1 MKNLLIL
8 CATLYT
14 TLFNNNVYAADFVKR
29 SLPACISESYLSA
42 ITDGSSLEALMKAGK
57 CTILKVGTPIVII
70 DRGFMTSK
78 FLYRNIELYAPSEA
92 IR

>member
-1 MKNLLIL
+1 MKNLLSR

-14 TLFNNNVYAADFVKR
+14 TLFTNNVYAADFVTR

-42 ITDGSSLEALMKAGK
+42 IKDGSSLEALMKAGK